1 MTACDAISPSPFSD
15 IFEDDFINAVI
26 DDELTRYGETSGKDS
41 NDLCTKSLLY
51 IYVQIRYTKKGG
63 KCITQHIKIQ
73 CKDVG
78 YCSFIDICS
87 TPIFVGFFVEL
98 IHETKCSPKCNF

>member
-41 NDLCTKSLLY
+41 NDLYTKILLY
-51 IYVQIRYTKKGG
+51 IYVQIRYTQKGG
-63 KCITQHIKIQ
+63 KCITQHI
-73 CKDVG
+73 
-78 YCSFIDICS
+78 
-87 TPIFVGFFVEL
+87 
-98 IHETKCSPKCNF
+98 

>member
-26 DDELTRYGETSGKDS
+26 DELTRYGETSGKDS

-51 IYVQIRYTKKGG
+51 INYKYVIPKKE
-63 KCITQHIKIQ
+63 QNVLH
-73 CKDVG
+73 
-78 YCSFIDICS
+78 S
-87 TPIFVGFFVEL
+87 TYKFSV
-98 IHETKCSPKCNF
+98 TM

>member
-26 DDELTRYGETSGKDS
+26 DDELTRYGETSAGKDS

-51 IYVQIRYTKKGG
+51 IYVQIRYTKKGA
-63 KCITQHIKIQ
+63 KCITQHI
-73 CKDVG
+73 
-78 YCSFIDICS
+78 
-87 TPIFVGFFVEL
+87 
-98 IHETKCSPKCNF
+98 